1 MSKETILIIEDDI
14 DLSNIM
20 KDFLNNEEYTIKQ
33 AFDGIEGLEMNKSLN
48 PSIVILDIMLPKC
61 DGIEVCKRIRDNSN
75 IPIIIISAKKSD
87 YDKVLALGV
96 GADDYLTKPFSQIEL
111 VARVKS
117 HLRRFTQFVPKEDN
131 SVSVKKFKNIEINSL
146 SYEVK
151 IDNKLV
157 EFSPKE
163 FQLLDFLT
171 SNVGQVFSK
180 EQLIDN
186 IWGYSEFIDLNTIAV
201 YIGRLRE
208 KLQKHNVNNIKT
220 VWGVGYKWEKE

>member
-87 YDKVLALGV
+87 YD
-96 GADDYLTKPFSQIEL
+96 
-111 VARVKS
+111 
-117 HLRRFTQFVPKEDN
+117 
-131 SVSVKKFKNIEINSL
+131 
-146 SYEVK
+146 
-151 IDNKLV
+151 
-157 EFSPKE
+157 
-163 FQLLDFLT
+163 
-171 SNVGQVFSK
+171 
-180 EQLIDN
+180 
-186 IWGYSEFIDLNTIAV
+186 
-201 YIGRLRE
+201 
-208 KLQKHNVNNIKT
+208 
-220 VWGVGYKWEKE
+220 

>member
-131 SVSVKKFKNIEINSL
+131 SGSVKKFKNIEINPL

-151 IDNKLV
+151 INNKLV